1 MSYKMCFPKI
11 LCHISGGSE
20 HWQNI
25 HNELYE
31 GWRNLKEF
39 WTRSIMNLI
48 LCSIHLSGHSIWGLT
63 ELIDLKILL
72 PLHQSMA
79 HRSFSMEYRIF
90 LFDMENC
97 IETVLFS
104 FTFNLLL
111 RNQFET
117 SDIVLFTVPLLQ
129 RIFVSSAKRT
139 VLPFR
144 IAKGH
149 VIYV

>member
-1 MSYKMCFPKI
+1 
-11 LCHISGGSE
+11 
-20 HWQNI
+20 
-25 HNELYE
+25 
-31 GWRNLKEF
+31 
-39 WTRSIMNLI
+39 
-48 LCSIHLSGHSIWGLT
+48 
-63 ELIDLKILL
+63 
-72 PLHQSMA
+72 MA
-79 HRSFSMEYRIF
+79 HTFIFNGVQNF

-117 SDIVLFTVPLLQ
+117 SDIVLFTVSLLQ

-144 IAKGH
+144 IAKGMSFTYNRKRIGPKIDPCGTPRTIGKEPERCVH
-149 VIYV
+149 KVPSFQ